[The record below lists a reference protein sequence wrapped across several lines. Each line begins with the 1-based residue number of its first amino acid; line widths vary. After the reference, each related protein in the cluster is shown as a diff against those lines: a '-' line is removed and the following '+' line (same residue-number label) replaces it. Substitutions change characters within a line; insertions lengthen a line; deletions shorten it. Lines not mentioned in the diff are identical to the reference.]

1 MNSSFEHSG
10 RLGGIIYSLALVRKM
25 AVIHGKS
32 VEY

>member
-1 MNSSFEHSG
+1 MNLNFEHSG
-10 RLGGIIYSLALVRKM
+10 RLGGIIYSLPLVRKV